1 MIEMY
6 TRIFRRLCTGM
17 SLDQLRS
24 SIEDTDRT
32 LVRLIAERMNI
43 ARQIALEKER
53 HGLPVRIPERAESV
67 LSGVAEESRRQ
78 GLDPVPVR
86 EIFAILIRMSED
98 MQTSR
103 REEGE

>member
-1 MIEMY
+1 
-6 TRIFRRLCTGM
+6 M

-32 LVRLIAERMNI
+32 LVKLIAERMKI

-53 HGLPVRIPERAESV
+53 QGLPVRIPERAESV
-67 LSGVAEESRRQ
+67 LSGVAEESERQ
-78 GLDPVPVR
+78 GLDPASVR
-86 EIFAILIRMSED
+86 EIFSILIRMSEE

-103 REEGE
+103 RDGEA